1 LDSDSRN
8 SLNEQRESTVNW
20 GFLQS
25 EGNSLGLAVLA
36 AEQPE
41 NLLSFIED
49 NVKDE
54 HDLPTLY
61 YLLDK
66 ARSWPT
72 LLVARLYSRMFSNRP
87 IHSPEA
93 FALCE
98 QMLAAVRDLPHS
110 SIQEEYEWV
119 YLSIHKLLQGHV
131 ITGES
136 NRKRIPDRE
145 NLISKSH
152 ELSFEILTG
161 SVKTIPEQNAQ
172 AQLKSFLYDDRAWLE
187 SGFYELRENLLLQ
200 GTSYMM
206 YFWPAA
212 RLALVAAA
220 AQFDITDPAGTL
232 MKERAETSK
241 IINAHSYLLRGPR
254 IDDEDIRHAEYALAE
269 LQKREILTPD
279 DERLP
284 DIIGLLL
291 LEMNRLDEAE
301 SALKRSLSL
310 PLSRGGTRAHTLRN
324 LACVYAR
331 MNNESGCQTTLED
344 VARIEPLD
352 QKWLTEDRDLEIMR
366 STDWFKGLTGH
377 TSG

>member
-1 LDSDSRN
+1 
-8 SLNEQRESTVNW
+8 VKW

-25 EGNSLGLAVLA
+25 EGNSWGLAVLA

-41 NLLSFIED
+41 NLLSFIEND
-49 NVKDE
+49 IKDE
-54 HDLPTLY
+54 YDLPTLY
-61 YLLDK
+61 YLLEQ

-87 IHSPEA
+87 IRYREA
-93 FALCE
+93 SALCE
-98 QMLAAVRDLPHS
+98 QMLAAVRSLPHS

-119 YLSIHKLLQGHV
+119 YLSINNLLRGQV
-131 ITGES
+131 VTGES
-136 NRKRIPDRE
+136 NQRRISDRE

-152 ELSFEILTG
+152 QLSFEIVTG
-161 SVKTIPEQNAQ
+161 FKTISEQSAQ
-172 AQLKSFLYDDRAWLE
+172 VWLKSLLYNDRAWLE
-187 SGFYELRENLLLQ
+187 SGFSELRHNLLLQ

-212 RLALVAAA
+212 RLSLVAAA
-220 AQFDITDPAGTL
+220 GQFGIKDPVGTL
-232 MKERAETSK
+232 MTERSESTK
-241 IINAHSYLLRGPR
+241 IINAHSYLLRGAQ
-254 IDDEDIRHAEYALAE
+254 IDEEDMRHAKYALAE

-284 DIIGLLL
+284 DTIGLLL
-291 LEMNRLDEAE
+291 LEMNRLNEAE
-301 SALKRSLSL
+301 TALKRSLSL
-310 PLSRGGTRAHTLRN
+310 PLSRGGVRAHTLRN

-331 MNNESGCQTTLED
+331 MNNESDCRTTLED
-344 VARIEPLD
+344 AARIEPLD
-352 QKWLTEDRDLEIMR
+352 QKWLTEDTDLEIMR